1 MQSKPYRQRGVL
13 YALIKIRGKEVNKI
27 FKNYGELELKNYINQ
42 KFKFFAVKNKLKL
55 SKWIRINIHLKI
67 IIVAMDYI

>member
-55 SKWIRINIHLKI
+55 SK
-67 IIVAMDYI
+67 